1 MKYFPCLLIFHKKK
15 VNFAKNHFEYEPI
28 NLLGCLSLQET
39 VRQEVVQVI
48 VQHDV

>member
-1 MKYFPCLLIFHKKK
+1 MDDALAECLLPDGKICICRIVFRTE
-15 VNFAKNHFEYEPI
+15 FLP
-28 NLLGCLSLQET
+28 LQKE